1 MFARQVPMTLEQLK
15 AQREALQA
23 ARFSG
28 VLTVK
33 AGDKWVTYKSDA
45 ELQSAL
51 HDLDRE
57 IAQQEGRPRARRIR
71 AYAGKGL

>member
-1 MFARQVPMTLEQLK
+1 MTLEQLK

-23 ARFSG
+23 ARFNG

-33 AGDKWVTYKSDA
+33 AGDNWVTYKSDA

-51 HDLDRE
+51 GDLDRE
-57 IAQQEGRPRARRIR
+57 IAKAEGRPRARRIR
-71 AYAGKGL
+71 TYAGKGL

>member
-23 ARFSG
+23 ARFNG

-33 AGDKWVTYKSDA
+33 AGDKIVTYNSNTEIQAALSDL
-45 ELQSAL
+45 E
-51 HDLDRE
+51 RE
-57 IAQQEGRPRARRIR
+57 IARLQGRPRARRIR
-71 AYAGKGL
+71 TVCGKGL

>member
-1 MFARQVPMTLEQLK
+1 MTLEQLK
-15 AQREALQA
+15 TQREALLS
-23 ARFSG
+23 ARFNG

-51 HDLDRE
+51 GDLDRE
-57 IAQQEGRPRARRIR
+57 IAKLEGRPHARRIR
-71 AYAGKGL
+71 TLCAKGL

>member
-1 MFARQVPMTLEQLK
+1 MTLDQLK

-23 ARFSG
+23 ARFNG

-51 HDLDRE
+51 GDLERE
-57 IAQQEGRPRARRIR
+57 IA
-71 AYAGKGL
+71 

>member
-1 MFARQVPMTLEQLK
+1 MTLEQLK

-23 ARFSG
+23 ARFNG

-51 HDLDRE
+51 GDLDRDRKSTRLNSSH
-57 IAQQEGRPRARRIR
+57 IQKSRMPSSA
-71 AYAGKGL
+71 